1 MRQAAAAGA
10 TPAVPAAP
18 AHAQA
23 QTLAPIPFKRDSGAG
38 PSIGGSALGIVLVSL
53 LAIAAVLVMRKRL
66 RMNTGMLPVAAGKKL
81 LRILETERMGP
92 SARLSVVEFD
102 GVRYLIGQSEHGM
115 VRLASSPPRS
125 EP

>member
-1 MRQAAAAGA
+1 MRQ
-10 TPAVPAAP
+10 TAAP
-18 AHAQA
+18 ASLAPASAAQPQS
-23 QTLAPIPFKRDSGAG
+23 QTVAPIPFKRDSGAG

-53 LAIAAVLVMRKRL
+53 LAIAAVLVMRKCL
-66 RMNTGMLPVAAGKKL
+66 RMSTGMLPAASGKKL